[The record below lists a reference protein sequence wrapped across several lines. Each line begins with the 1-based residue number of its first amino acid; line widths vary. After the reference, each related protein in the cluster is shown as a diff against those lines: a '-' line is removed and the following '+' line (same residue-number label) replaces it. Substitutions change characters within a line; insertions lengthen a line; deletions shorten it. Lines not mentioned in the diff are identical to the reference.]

1 MYLLKLNTNYVITDP
16 KGFTFHYVSIK
27 TIPEFEH
34 GTNAVGFTFHYV
46 SIKTHCA
53 QIIYNELRKFTFH
66 YVKTIM
72 HSVSHVFMIHLHS
85 TMYLLKLQ

>member
-46 SIKTHCA
+46 
-53 QIIYNELRKFTFH
+53 
-66 YVKTIM
+66 KTIM